1 MSTGT
6 IANTMLPSE
15 NRLRDNKDFR
25 RAYAKGRSYPAPIA
39 VLYVSKRTG
48 EEAEATPERRI
59 GFVVSKKQG
68 NAVVRNRIKRRLR
81 ETMRLHIDNLRD
93 GAYDLIF
100 VARGNAK
107 TAEWSE
113 IQAAVEDLLRRGG
126 VLKQAAP
133 TAQGSPANPVR
144 SVQTY

>member
-1 MSTGT
+1 
-6 IANTMLPSE
+6 MLSAE

-25 RAYAKGRSYPAPIA
+25 RAYARGRSYPAPIA

-48 EEAEATPERRI
+48 EEADAIPARRI

-81 ETMRLHIDNLRD
+81 ETMRLHIDDLRD

-100 VARGNAK
+100 VARSRAK
-107 TAEWSE
+107 EASWSE
-113 IQAAVEDLLRRGG
+113 IQACVEDLLRRGG
-126 VLKQAAP
+126 VLKQSAP
-133 TAQGSPANPVR
+133 T
-144 SVQTY
+144 VQAVPTNSEHIPESRL